1 MNIYVLTYV
10 KQIPFPAH
18 SLEKR
23 LKSIISVIVTISA
36 QFIFSR
42 ASAVTN
48 NMLEKPLGSL
58 GLGGITINVIIGN
71 ILGMRVVF
79 RSIYLEILIVGN
91 IQVSLKMS
99 R

>member
-1 MNIYVLTYV
+1 MAN
-10 KQIPFPAH
+10 
-18 SLEKR
+18 
-23 LKSIISVIVTISA
+23 SV
-36 QFIFSR
+36 
-42 ASAVTN
+42 
-48 NMLEKPLGSL
+48 LEKPLGSL
-58 GLGGITINVIIGN
+58 GLDGITINVIIGN